1 VTTPARV
8 SPALLIAVWLVALGA
23 AALLLAATA
32 YRTRDPDS
40 RAYIII
46 TTRLA
51 GEPVSRW
58 IAPQWWGAWAGQG
71 LFREHPAGTFI
82 PPALLARAGYPV
94 AQSLFVVSLA
104 CQVLSLLLLAAL
116 ASRLVPVTHAR
127 ALVWALQVIPIA
139 FVFRVRANQE
149 YLLLA
154 GLLLAVYGLD
164 RTREGRGWGLAALAG
179 SLFALAVK
187 GVFALLAPVA
197 GAIWLATR
205 RPAARRPWSW
215 LVAMAVAMP
224 LAAWLYERAYVAVT
238 GQSFLEYYLGSRMA
252 LEGSGSSLPFPLD
265 KLANVAWYAGR
276 VLWYAA
282 PWSVGLLLAF
292 RPGAW
297 RETSSGARTWIGF
310 TLLAAA
316 ATVVLVAARDT
327 KADRYVFPAYFF
339 AASAGVVMAC
349 ARWPRVAAL
358 ADRLDRF
365 WPWGPAVLWLLL
377 VAGRIAIR

>member
-1 VTTPARV
+1 MTTPVRV
-8 SPALLIAVWLVALGA
+8 SPALLLAVWIAALGA

-40 RAYIII
+40 RAYVTI

-51 GEPVSRW
+51 DEPVSRW

-71 LFREHPAGTFI
+71 LFREHPAGTFV
-82 PPALLARAGYPV
+82 PPALLARAGYPA

-104 CQVLSLLLLAAL
+104 SQVLSLLLLAAL
-116 ASRLVPVTHAR
+116 ASRLVPGAHAR

-164 RTREGRGWGLAALAG
+164 RAREGRGWGLAALAG
-179 SLFALAVK
+179 GLFALAVK

-197 GAIWLATR
+197 GAIWLASR
-205 RPAARRPWSW
+205 RPAPGRSWRW

-252 LEGSGSSLPFPLD
+252 LEGSGSRLPFPLD

-282 PWSVGLLLAF
+282 PWSVGLLFAF
-292 RPGAW
+292 RPRAW
-297 RETSSGARTWIGF
+297 RATSSGARTWIGF
-310 TLLAAA
+310 ALLAAA
-316 ATVVLVAARDT
+316 TTVVLVAARDT

-339 AASAGVVMAC
+339 VASAGVVMAC
-349 ARWPRVAAL
+349 ARWPRVGAL

-365 WPWGPAVLWLLL
+365 WPWGPAVMWLLL
-377 VAGRIAIR
+377 VGGRIALR